1 MALSVYTGGMSRLR
15 TVLFLLICGF
25 IGLPHLVFAEERILD
40 LDVQATLDA
49 QRHFVVTEQIQYD
62 FDENERHGI
71 FRTLPITYRNGER
84 TYALPITFLSATV
97 DGVDVSAKVTK
108 EDGKLTIRLGDPD
121 VTITGA
127 HTYVIRY
134 ATDDAVT
141 DWSDHQELYWNVHG
155 TGWGVPAEKA
165 SFTLRGPG
173 MVQQAV
179 CYTGFA
185 GDASHDCQVVISA
198 TTTHVEVTRALQ
210 AGEGMTVAVS
220 FPLGTISAVPFWR
233 VVWNWLFD
241 HPIITIPFI
250 TFVCMFLLWWTR
262 GRDPIGRGTIIPGY
276 EEPRGLSPALL
287 GTMVHEGADSLEVTA
302 TILDLARRGYI
313 LLVHEKGKAEG
324 EEGEWQLK
332 RTDKEVSEKDLLPFE
347 KKLLTELVPK
357 GRTITIQTDPGT
369 YTQIFKEVRTLIVKE
384 TLDRGFFVS
393 DPMTTRGR
401 WIILSFILVFV
412 SMFFAS
418 TLGITFFLAL
428 LLSGI
433 IIGFFGWYMPRTTP
447 EGARLVEEIEGFKH
461 FLTVTEQERLAF
473 HDAPAKK
480 PEQFSRFLAVA
491 VVLGVEKQWAKQFEG
506 MMLPAPS
513 YIQGSS
519 TTWSAVTLAHS
530 VDMMRSNLSL
540 GMAPVSSSGSGGSGF
555 SSSGSSGGG
564 GGGGGGGSW

>member
-1 MALSVYTGGMSRLR
+1 MFRLR
-15 TVLFLLICGF
+15 LVPFLLLCGL
-25 IGLPHLVFAEERILD
+25 IALPRLVFAEERILD
-40 LDVQATLDA
+40 LNVQATLDT

-62 FDENERHGI
+62 FDENARHGI
-71 FRTLPITYRNGER
+71 FRTLPISYRNGDR
-84 TYALPITFLSATV
+84 TYALPIHFLSATV
-97 DGVDVSAKVTK
+97 DGAEVDAKVTK
-108 EDGKLTIRLGDPD
+108 ADGELTIRLGDPD
-121 VTITGA
+121 VVITGA

-155 TGWGVPAEKA
+155 TGWGVTAEKA
-165 SFTLRGPG
+165 SFTLQGPG
-173 MVQQAV
+173 AVQQAV

-185 GDASHDCQVVISA
+185 GDTSHDCKVVISS
-198 TTTHVEVTRALQ
+198 TTTHVDVTRALQ
-210 AGEGMTVAVS
+210 AGEGLTVAVS
-220 FPLGTISAVPFWR
+220 FPLATMSSVPFWR
-233 VVWNWLFD
+233 VLWNWLFD
-241 HPIITIPFI
+241 HPIVTIPFI
-250 TFVCMFLLWWTR
+250 TFVCMFLLWWVR
-262 GRDPIGRGTIIPGY
+262 GRDPIGRGTVIPGY
-276 EEPRGLSPALL
+276 EEPRGLPPALL
-287 GTMVHEGADSLEVTA
+287 GTMIHEGADSLEVTA

-313 LLVHEKGKAEG
+313 LLVHEKGATEG
-324 EEGEWQLK
+324 EEEWQLK
-332 RTDKEVSEKDLLPFE
+332 RTDKELSEKDLLPFE
-347 KKLLTELVPK
+347 KKLITDLVPK

-369 YTQIFKEVRTLIVKE
+369 YTTIFHSVRKLIVKE
-384 TLDRGFFVS
+384 VLDRKLFAN

-401 WIILSFILVFV
+401 WIMFSFILVFV

-418 TLGITFFLAL
+418 TLGITFFIAL

-433 IIGFFGWYMPRTTP
+433 IIGFFGWNMPRTTP

-461 FLTVTEQERLAF
+461 FLMVTEKERLAF

-480 PEQFSRFLAVA
+480 PEQFSRFLAAA

-519 TTWSAVTLAHS
+519 TTWSAVSLAHS
-530 VDMMRSNLSL
+530 VDMMRSNLSF
-540 GMAPVSSSGSGGSGF
+540 GMAPVSRSGSGGSGF